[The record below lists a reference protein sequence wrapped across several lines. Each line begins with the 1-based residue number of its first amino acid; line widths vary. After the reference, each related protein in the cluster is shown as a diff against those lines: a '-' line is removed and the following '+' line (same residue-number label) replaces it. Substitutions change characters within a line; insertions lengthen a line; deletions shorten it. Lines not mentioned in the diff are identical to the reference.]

1 MRFVTPERRKQV
13 VLALRILAIAG
24 CIALFVHALAHADLA
39 AAWTRI
45 RAMGASVMLVLV
57 PFAVGLAFDAAAV
70 RALLAAL
77 GREVPLRT
85 IFGVR
90 LFTEAVNNTAPAGA
104 VFADAAAPLMIAKR
118 ADIPVTDAFAASTAK
133 RWLVVRMHGV
143 YCAAAVAIGV
153 DAISRASTSLFG
165 GRHGMPIIV
174 LLGAFALVL
183 SSFGIEMLAARM
195 RVASRTSGIIGRW
208 TRVQA
213 WIAERRHHF
222 EHADAQLERLA
233 DDRRAS
239 LDASARLGVMWLAEG
254 VETWL
259 ILRLLGANLG
269 FAEVISFDA
278 ALSIVRS
285 AAVFAPAGIGVQD
298 VGYLAVLEAYGVPA
312 ASGIG
317 PAFVVVK
324 RLKELFWIALG
335 FALSARTLIPRRPI
349 RELRTDQ
356 PPR

>member
-1 MRFVTPERRKQV
+1 VSTAARKRL
-13 VLALRILAIAG
+13 VLVLRLVAVAA
-24 CIALFVHALAHADLA
+24 CVALFVHALAHADLA

-45 RAMGASVMLVLV
+45 RAIGPLGTLVLV

-70 RALLAAL
+70 RTLLAAL
-77 GREVPLRT
+77 GRNVKLST

-90 LFTEAVNNTAPAGA
+90 LVTEAVNNTAPAGA
-104 VFADAAAPLMIAKR
+104 VFADAAAPLMIAR
-118 ADIPVTDAFAASTAK
+118 EAEIPVVDAFAASTAK

-143 YCAAAVAIGV
+143 YVAVAVAIGV
-153 DAISRASTSLFG
+153 DAISRASSALLG
-165 GRHGMPIIV
+165 GRHSLPLIV
-174 LLGAFALVL
+174 LVGALVL
-183 SSFGIEMLAARM
+183 VASSFGIEMLAARM
-195 RVASRTSGIIGRW
+195 RFAARTSGMIGKW
-208 TRVQA
+208 THVRA

-222 EHADAQLERLA
+222 EHADTQLLRLSE
-233 DDRRAS
+233 DRRAA
-239 LDASARLGVMWLAEG
+239 LDASARLLAMWMLEG

-317 PAFVVVK
+317 PAFVVIK
-324 RLKELFWIALG
+324 RLKELLWIAIG
-335 FALSARTLIPRRPI
+335 FLFSARKLIRPRPI
-349 RELRTDQ
+349 RALRTGRHPQ
-356 PPR
+356 